1 MRRRTVLAAGA
12 IAAAGARASG
22 VLRIVVAYPPGG
34 VSDRVARLLARQLTH
49 RLDKPVIVD
58 NQPGAGGSV
67 ALAGLART
75 AAAALGDT
83 LVFSAVTPLALAP
96 HLGQAAPAVAPVC
109 GIMHTPVLLL
119 GTDALAARSFPEM
132 LQAARARPGA
142 LRWATSGAATLGHL
156 VLEQV
161 RAGFGLDVVHVPYS
175 GGGPQLQDALAGRF
189 ELLSS
194 NLAPLQIEYVHA
206 GRLHA
211 LAVGAPARSSL
222 LPAVPTFAEL
232 GCPGAN
238 LASLFGLFAP
248 VGTPAAR
255 IAQLNAACAAALAEP
270 ELRNALLDSGNLPA
284 SGSAAAFAQEIALQS
299 AGFARAVAA
308 MRR

>member
-1 MRRRTVLAAGA
+1 
-12 IAAAGARASG
+12 
-22 VLRIVVAYPPGG
+22 
-34 VSDRVARLLARQLTH
+34 
-49 RLDKPVIVD
+49 
-58 NQPGAGGSV
+58 
-67 ALAGLART
+67 
-75 AAAALGDT
+75 
-83 LVFSAVTPLALAP
+83 
-96 HLGQAAPAVAPVC
+96 
-109 GIMHTPVLLL
+109 
-119 GTDALAARSFPEM
+119 M
-132 LQAARARPGA
+132 LKAARAAPGE
-142 LRWATSGAATLGHL
+142 LRWATSGTATLGHL

-161 RAGFGLDVVHVPYS
+161 KAGFGLDVVHVPYS

-211 LAVGAPARSSL
+211 LAVGAPARAAL

-238 LASLFGLFAP
+238 LSSLFGLFAP
-248 VGTPAAR
+248 AGTSPRR
-255 IAQLNAACAAALAEP
+255 IAELNAACATALAEP
-270 ELRNALLDSGNLPA
+270 ELRDALLASGNLPA
-284 SGSAAAFAQEIALQS
+284 SGSAAEFGREIARQS